1 MNKKHTVREKHDSG
15 GSRLTLILKSHVT
28 ESTCHLTH
36 TPNIRVL
43 MVAFIA
49 LNILCYF
56 STNIKCNKKN
66 SMMCEMAHCPY
77 QESITEAAGHFWLNT
92 EGRQP
97 TPLHPHPAPTS
108 IRCKRVSVWPE
119 QWVMDV
125 PLADRVGLREVTI
138 TCPVSWK
145 SPSCFSSF
153 I

>member
-97 TPLHPHPAPTS
+97 TPLHPHPARPRRWSAVCRT
-108 IRCKRVSVWPE
+108 
-119 QWVMDV
+119 Q
-125 PLADRVGLREVTI
+125 VGCGLWAVGAGVGAG
-138 TCPVSWK
+138 P
-145 SPSCFSSF
+145 
-153 I
+153 